1 MDLLCLG
8 FGINIIKLIGLW
20 ISNDIIRYLHIQAEP
35 LMSNFSQIMLM
46 HVNYYFLTHQEEM
59 NFF

>member
-1 MDLLCLG
+1 MG